1 MTVVTGS
8 STSAENARTRRH
20 ALAAELR
27 EVEYWR
33 RLVAARLDLAVAAV
47 TALEEPANRELP
59 CAPTLPGDLRRLIGL
74 GDTDA
79 LGEAAAL
86 ERLRD
91 VLHDLGAYAAAL
103 RSSVHAAEQ
112 APRRAA
118 RHPQ

>member
-59 CAPTLPGDLRRLIGL
+59 CAPTLPCDLRRLIGL

-79 LGEAAAL
+79 LGEAAVL

-112 APRRAA
+112 APRRAP
-118 RHPQ
+118 RRPQ